1 MLDFSF
7 SKEQKMIKTEFA
19 RLVKDLVADNAH
31 EMDECGT
38 INPEI
43 VQTTWEMGA
52 SISGVP
58 EKYGGY
64 GAKSSPI
71 ENCIIL
77 EELAYGDMG
86 YAIQASLPSLFIQP
100 LLLFGTR
107 RQQEKYLPI
116 YCSERF
122 TACSLAF
129 NEPWFGFDA
138 NELRTSAVR
147 KNGEYILNGK
157 KCFVPLAE
165 EASHFII
172 AANLDGINQLFILE
186 KGNEGIEISAR
197 EKNLGLYG
205 LATNEMQL
213 ADCRIPVVDRIGED
227 NGCDFARFLQGTR
240 IGLCAMAVGICRAT
254 LDFVKRYAKE
264 RIQFGEPIAHR
275 QSIAFMIAEM
285 SYEVDAMRLLNWKA
299 ASLLEI
305 GKDAARD
312 SYLSKLFAGEKAMKI
327 CDFGV
332 QILGGHGYI
341 REYPV
346 ERYYRNSRG
355 ISILE
360 GMATV

>member
-1 MLDFSF
+1 MLDFSY

-19 RLVKDLVADNAH
+19 RLVKNLVVDSAH
-31 EMDECGT
+31 DMDESGT
-38 INPEI
+38 MDREI
-43 VQTTWEMGA
+43 IQTTWAMGA

-77 EELAYGDMG
+77 EELAYGDMA

-107 RQQEKYLPI
+107 VQQEKYLPI
-116 YCSERF
+116 YCSENY

-138 NELRTSAVR
+138 SDLKTTAV
-147 KNGEYILNGK
+147 KKSGDYILNGE

-165 EASHFII
+165 EASHFLV
-172 AANLDGINQLFILE
+172 AANLDGINQLFIIE
-186 KGNEGIEISAR
+186 KGSGGVEIGGR
-197 EKNLGLYG
+197 EKNLGLCG
-205 LATNEMQL
+205 LATHEMEL
-213 ADCRIPVVDRIGED
+213 VNCRIPATDRVGED

-240 IGLCAMAVGICRAT
+240 IGLCAMAVGTCRAT
-254 LDFVKRYAKE
+254 LDFAKRYAKK

-275 QSIAFMIAEM
+275 QAVAFMIAEM

-299 ASLLEI
+299 ASRLEA
-305 GKDAARD
+305 GKDAARE

>member
-1 MLDFSF
+1 MLDFSI
-7 SKEQKMIKTEFA
+7 SKEQKMIKAEFA
-19 RLVKDLVADNAH
+19 RLVKDLVVDKAH
-31 EMDECGT
+31 DMDESGT
-38 INPEI
+38 MDPEI
-43 VQTTWEMGA
+43 IQATWEMGA

-71 ENCIIL
+71 ENSIIL
-77 EELAYGDMG
+77 EELAYGDLA

-100 LLLFGTR
+100 LLLFGTQA
-107 RQQEKYLPI
+107 QQEKYLPL
-116 YCSERF
+116 YCSENY
-122 TACSLAF
+122 TTCSLAF

-138 NELRTSAVR
+138 VALKTTAVK
-147 KNGEYILNGK
+147 KNGDYILNGE

-165 EASHFII
+165 ETSHFMV
-172 AANLDGINQLFILE
+172 AASLYGKNQLFIIE
-186 KGNEGIEISAR
+186 KGNEGLEISDR

-205 LATNEMQL
+205 LATNEMKL
-213 ADCRIPVVDRIGED
+213 ADCRIPAADRVGEE

-240 IGLCAMAVGICRAT
+240 VGLCSMAVGVCRAT
-254 LDFVKRYAKE
+254 LDFVKRYSKD
-264 RIQFGEPIAHR
+264 RVQFGEPIAHR
-275 QSIAFMIAEM
+275 QAVAFMIAEM

-299 ASLLEI
+299 ASRLEA

-312 SYLSKLFAGEKAMKI
+312 SYLSKLYAGEKAMKI

>member
-7 SKEQKMIKTEFA
+7 SKTQKMIKTEFA
-19 RLVKDLVADNAH
+19 RLVKDLVIDKAH
-31 EMDECGT
+31 DIDESGTMDPD
-38 INPEI
+38 II
-43 VQTTWEMGA
+43 QATWEMGA

-77 EELAYGDMG
+77 EELAYGDMA

-100 LLLFGTR
+100 LLLFGTQA
-107 RQQEKYLPI
+107 QQKKYLPN
-116 YCSERF
+116 YCYEKYN
-122 TACSLAF
+122 ACSLAF

-138 NELRTSAVR
+138 NDLKTTAV
-147 KNGEYILNGK
+147 KNNGEYILDGE

-165 EASHFII
+165 EATHFLV
-172 AANLDGINQLFILE
+172 AANLDGKNQLFILE
-186 KGNEGIEISAR
+186 KGNEGIQISDR

-205 LATNEMQL
+205 LPTNQMQL
-213 ADCRIPVVDRIGED
+213 VGCRIPAADRVGED

-240 IGLCAMAVGICRAT
+240 VGLCAIAVGLCRAA

-275 QSIAFMIAEM
+275 QAVAFMIAEM
-285 SYEVDAMRLLNWKA
+285 AYELDAMRLLNWKA
-299 ASLLEI
+299 ASRLEA

-312 SYLSKLFAGEKAMKI
+312 SYLAKLFAGEKAMKI
-327 CDFGV
+327 CDYGV

-341 REYPV
+341 RESPV

-360 GMATV
+360 CMATV

>member
-1 MLDFSF
+1 
-7 SKEQKMIKTEFA
+7 
-19 RLVKDLVADNAH
+19 
-31 EMDECGT
+31 
-38 INPEI
+38 
-43 VQTTWEMGA
+43 
-52 SISGVP
+52 
-58 EKYGGY
+58 
-64 GAKSSPI
+64 
-71 ENCIIL
+71 
-77 EELAYGDMG
+77 
-86 YAIQASLPSLFIQP
+86 
-100 LLLFGTR
+100 
-107 RQQEKYLPI
+107 
-116 YCSERF
+116 
-122 TACSLAF
+122 
-129 NEPWFGFDA
+129 
-138 NELRTSAVR
+138 
-147 KNGEYILNGK
+147 
-157 KCFVPLAE
+157 
-165 EASHFII
+165 
-172 AANLDGINQLFILE
+172 
-186 KGNEGIEISAR
+186 
-197 EKNLGLYG
+197 
-205 LATNEMQL
+205 
-213 ADCRIPVVDRIGED
+213 
-227 NGCDFARFLQGTR
+227 
-240 IGLCAMAVGICRAT
+240 MAVGICRAT

>member
-1 MLDFSF
+1 MLDFSI

-19 RLVKDLVADNAH
+19 RLVKDLIIDKAY
-31 EMDECGT
+31 EIDESGS
-38 INPEI
+38 IDHDI
-43 VQTTWEMGA
+43 IQATWEMGA

-64 GAKSSPI
+64 GGKASPI

-77 EELAYGDMG
+77 EELAYGDMAF
-86 YAIQASLPSLFIQP
+86 AIQATLPSLFIQP
-100 LLLFGTR
+100 LLLFGSLK
-107 RQQEKYLPI
+107 QKEKYLPM
-116 YCSERF
+116 YCAEKYN
-122 TACSLAF
+122 ACSMAF
-129 NEPWFGFDA
+129 NEPSFGFDA
-138 NELRTSAVR
+138 DNLNTVAVK
-147 KNGEYILNGK
+147 KNDSYILNGE

-165 EASHFII
+165 AASHFIV
-172 AANLDGINQLFILE
+172 AANLEGGNQLFIVE
-186 KGNEGIEISAR
+186 KNNEGIEIGER

-205 LATNEMQL
+205 LATNEIKL
-213 ADCRIPVVDRIGED
+213 VECRVKAGDRVGEE
-227 NGCDFARFLQGTR
+227 NGCDYDRFLQGTR
-240 IGLCAMAVGICRAT
+240 VGLCAMAVGICRAA
-254 LDFVKRYAKE
+254 LDFVKEYAKG

-275 QSIAFMIAEM
+275 QAVAFMIAEM

-299 ASLLEI
+299 ASRLEA
-305 GKDAARD
+305 GKEAARD